1 LLEIAKIESNG
12 KKRESAF
19 FLLAVVLFC
28 GRVIGWWYFGPDV
41 TVYVEGSYTENS
53 VEAHIYADVY
63 VSCLKG
69 FGVQLIYLPNQ
80 LKVES
85 IEEND
90 DFLYTPL
97 SILNHYE
104 DMRTTPIDLP
114 ETSTPFESVYFVG
127 NIQDSDDCKT
137 SGRCNI
143 ECISDKRVLLGTVN
157 FLRTEHSMPF
167 DPSYLFITFASGNN
181 TTDPMRDFDKDIGR
195 TSYRTG
201 SSNVRLHG
209 REVTFGPIRIED
221 IS

>member
-1 LLEIAKIESNG
+1 MPHQDRIKN
-12 KKRESAF
+12 KKVKNRLI
-19 FLLAVVLFC
+19 LLALVIFC
-28 GRVIGWWYFGPDV
+28 GRIIGWLYFGPDV
-41 TVYVEGSYTENS
+41 KVYVEGSYTENR
-53 VEAHIYADVY
+53 VEANIYADVY

-80 LKVES
+80 LNVES

-127 NIQDSDDCKT
+127 NIQNSDDCKK
-137 SGRCNI
+137 SGHCNI
-143 ECISDKRVLLGTVN
+143 ECISDRRVLLGTVLFN
-157 FLRTEHSMPF
+157 RTEHSIPF

-209 REVTFGPIRIED
+209 RKVKFGPIRFED